1 MYSIQKL
8 VKYIDF
14 FFFLHLYSMYS
25 MTDKNKKEYQEIVL
39 NLLKGTKDQSE
50 LKNIYSEI
58 SENNNELKNK
68 EIFKKLKQLY

>member
-1 MYSIQKL
+1 MLI
-8 VKYIDF
+8 
-14 FFFLHLYSMYS
+14 FLHLYS

-39 NLLKGTKDQSE
+39 DLLKGTKDQSE

-68 EIFKKLKQLY
+68 EIFEKLKQLY

>member
-1 MYSIQKL
+1 
-8 VKYIDF
+8 
-14 FFFLHLYSMYS
+14 

-39 NLLKGTKDQSE
+39 DLLKGTKDQSE

-68 EIFKKLKQLY
+68 EIFEKLKQLY